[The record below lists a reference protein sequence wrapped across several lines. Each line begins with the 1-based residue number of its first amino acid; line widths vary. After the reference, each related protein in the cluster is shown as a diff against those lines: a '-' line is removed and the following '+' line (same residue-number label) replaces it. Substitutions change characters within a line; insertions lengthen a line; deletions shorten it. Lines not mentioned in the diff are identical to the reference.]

1 MSSNSIILYADGDE
15 DSSFTQADKDAKV
28 DSLGD
33 SMWSLIKD
41 SIPMVLTLVAF
52 QMVGLI
58 TVYFIGQLNDPAVLA
73 GVGLGTMMINCM
85 CFAIIQG
92 LNGAIESP
100 VAMGYGKALKRL
112 ADVDIDLYNEVK
124 VS

>member
-52 QMVGLI
+52 
-58 TVYFIGQLNDPAVLA
+58 
-73 GVGLGTMMINCM
+73 
-85 CFAIIQG
+85 
-92 LNGAIESP
+92 
-100 VAMGYGKALKRL
+100 
-112 ADVDIDLYNEVK
+112 
-124 VS
+124 